1 MIESGVLVLSVSK
14 VEDDDTNWF
23 ASPAVAPAPVSALVL
38 ASLFAEEALSALRNV
53 LLDMLEIALLLPLSD
68 KFFSKA
74 MPGFKE
80 EESFFPNKDDDDDLT
95 DTAPFW
101 MFALRCPKGTL
112 EVRVAMVGEEEIII
126 I

>member
-68 KFFSKA
+68 KFFSK
-74 MPGFKE
+74 
-80 EESFFPNKDDDDDLT
+80 DDDDDLT